1 MDEITVGKT
10 LDKLR
15 PDKAAGPDD
24 LSPRLLAE
32 LKEELCHP
40 VTKIMKAS
48 FDTGVVPDDWKT
60 ANVCPIFKKGSKS
73 QIGNYRPVSLT
84 SQICKLY
91 ETVIRDAIVLHL
103 ESNGLLS
110 HSNMVSEKVDHAS
123 VTFWNFWTML
133 LKIWTTITVSM
144 SYIWTLPRPSTRSP
158 IADY

>member
-60 ANVCPIFKKGSKS
+60 ANVCPIFKKGSKKPDRELLPGQPHKS
-73 QIGNYRPVSLT
+73 NLQIVRN
-84 SQICKLY
+84 
-91 ETVIRDAIVLHL
+91 
-103 ESNGLLS
+103 
-110 HSNMVSEKVDHAS
+110 
-123 VTFWNFWTML
+123 
-133 LKIWTTITVSM
+133 
-144 SYIWTLPRPSTRSP
+144 SYP
-158 IADY
+158 